1 METSKQPFFVQF
13 SLRLLSFVL
22 LLLLAYLGESI
33 LKPLAFA
40 GIFTLG
46 MIGPCGWLERRGF
59 NRSWAAATCVLVGLA
74 LVGLVVSFLSTQI
87 AGFREDIPHLKEQF
101 STAITGLEKFLH
113 DRYNMEKNQM
123 LDYVKQGQDKL
134 LSNSSSLLGSTVS
147 AFTTILLF
155 TVLIP
160 IYTFLML
167 IYRSQVST
175 FLKLVFADK
184 FHDRIALIMDNTKH
198 VIHSYVGGLIIEMV
212 VVAAIN
218 CVAMSILGIK
228 YAILLGVLAAVM
240 NVIPYVGIFSA
251 MVVSG
256 LITLST
262 NGPSNALVTI
272 LILVGVHLLDSN
284 VLLPKIVGSKVK
296 LNALVTILVVII
308 GEHIWGIPGMF
319 LSVPFTAIL
328 KVIFD
333 DSFSMQHWGVLL
345 GEEEAIK
352 PSLSRIKKIKNKKA
366 QPPPPNAQR

>member
-1 METSKQPFFVQF
+1 MLKYCVMETSKQPFYMQF

-22 LLLLAYLGESI
+22 ILLLAYIGEGI

-46 MIGPCGWLERRGF
+46 LIGPCSWLERRGF
-59 NRSWAAATCVLVGLA
+59 NRSWAAATCVLLGLI
-74 LVGLVVSFLSTQI
+74 LLGLVVSFLSTQI

-101 STAITGLEKFLH
+101 NTAIAQLEKFMH
-113 DRYNMEKNQM
+113 EKYHMQKNQM
-123 LDYVKQGQDKL
+123 LDYVKQGQEKL

-155 TVLIP
+155 AVLIP

-167 IYRSQVST
+167 IYRNQVSV
-175 FLKLVFADK
+175 FLKMVFADK
-184 FHDRIALIMDNTKH
+184 FHDKIVLIMSNTKN
-198 VIHSYVGGLIIEMV
+198 VIRSYVGGLVIEMV

-218 CVAMSILGIK
+218 CIAMSILGIK

-251 MVVSG
+251 MAISG

-262 NGPSNALVTI
+262 NGPSEALITI

-296 LNALVTILVVII
+296 LNALITILAVII

-319 LSVPFTAIL
+319 LSVPITAIL

-333 DSFSMQHWGVLL
+333 DSYSMRPWGILL
-345 GEEEAIK
+345 GEEEESK
-352 PSLSRIKKIKNKKA
+352 PSLSRFKNLKKTKQK
-366 QPPPPNAQR
+366 